1 MVAEATHEG
10 AVMKSL
16 YEVLR
21 SKEEEVCQL
30 RRETEALRFL
40 IGLFDRGD
48 TAHASPAN
56 SPNGSSAV
64 YPLTKSGRLE
74 VIVRDAPGLRFS
86 GEMRMPMEIVRIGN
100 EFHIF
105 VPVPQANRVSSGLL
119 EEGAA

>member
-1 MVAEATHEG
+1 
-10 AVMKSL
+10 MKNL

-40 IGLFDRGD
+40 IGLLDRED
-48 TAHASPAN
+48 ATDASPATP
-56 SPNGSSAV
+56 PNESGTV
-64 YPLTKSGRLE
+64 YLLTKSGRLE
-74 VIVRDAPGLRFS
+74 VIVRDAQRLRFS
-86 GEMRMPMEIVRIGN
+86 GEMRMPMEIMKIGN

-105 VPVPQANRVSSGLL
+105 VPPPQPNRVPFGLF

>member
-1 MVAEATHEG
+1 MPKLPTK
-10 AVMKSL
+10 AVLKNL

-40 IGLFDRGD
+40 IGLLDRED
-48 TAHASPAN
+48 AADASPA
-56 SPNGSSAV
+56 SPPNGSGTV
-64 YPLTKSGRLE
+64 YLLTKSGRLE
-74 VIVRDAPGLRFS
+74 VIVGDATRLRFS
-86 GEMRMPMEIVRIGN
+86 GEMRMPMEIMRIGN

-105 VPVPQANRVSSGLL
+105 VPTPQPNRVSLL